1 MLHIQ
6 SPSSGPLNNGLSFL
20 ALGFRPFFLF
30 AGVLAMLLLSLWLV
44 VLAGGMSAPSYYGG
58 IYWHAH
64 EMLFG
69 YSAAV
74 MAGFLLTATK
84 NWTGFQTL
92 RYWPLGGLVALW
104 LAGRLV
110 AWLALPGMVIAVVDG
125 LFLPLLAL
133 ALAFPL
139 FRSRQKH
146 NIPFVF
152 LLLAMALGNLL
163 AHLQLL
169 GLTENTLNAGH
180 QLALGM
186 VLTLLVVMGGRVI
199 PFFIERGLP
208 GANVRKWTW
217 VEWLVLPSILL
228 YITGQVFVLPPLL
241 SAAVIGLAA
250 LVHGWRVVGWYQ
262 ARIWSVSLLWVLWLG
277 YAFISLAL
285 LVQLGEVLG
294 WLPGRHSL
302 HLLTVGAIGVLALG
316 MMARVA
322 IGHSGREMRAHPA
335 MGWAFALLVAAAL
348 MRGLMP
354 LLWPDAYL
362 WWLKLSGAMWLVAF
376 ALFVVI
382 YLPILIKPRV
392 DGQPG

>member
-30 AGVLAMLLLSLWLV
+30 AGISAIVLLGLWLAVLMGVLA
-44 VLAGGMSAPSYYGG
+44 APGYYGG
-58 IYWHAH
+58 IHWHGH

-84 NWTGFQTL
+84 NWTGIQTL
-92 RYWPLGGLVALW
+92 RYWPLGGLAFLW
-104 LAGRLV
+104 LAGRLLP
-110 AWLALPGMVIAVVDG
+110 WLPLPGVLIALIDG

-139 FRSRQKH
+139 FRSRQRH

-152 LLLAMALGNLL
+152 LILAMALGNLL
-163 AHLQLL
+163 VHLQLL
-169 GLTENTLNAGH
+169 GLSQTLIAG
-180 QLALGM
+180 QNLAIGM

-208 GANVRKWTW
+208 GAVVRKWQW
-217 VEWLVLPSILL
+217 LEWLSLPSILL
-228 YITGQVFVLPPLL
+228 YVAIQLWSFPNWLV
-241 SAAVIGLAA
+241 AMVIALAA
-250 LVHGWRVVGWYQ
+250 LVHGWRVLGWYQ
-262 ARIWSVSLLWVLWLG
+262 AGIWSVSLLWVLWLG

-302 HLLTVGAIGVLALG
+302 HVLTVGAIGVLTLG

-322 IGHSGREMRAHPA
+322 IGHSGRQMQAHPL
-335 MGWAFALLVAAAL
+335 MGWAFALLVAGAVL
-348 MRGLMP
+348 RSLLP
-354 LLWPDAYL
+354 LVLPDLYL
-362 WWLKLSGAMWLVAF
+362 WWLKLAGLSWMVAF
-376 ALFVVI
+376 VCFVAI
-382 YLPILIKPRV
+382 YLPMLIKPRV